1 MSVNAASSDN
11 SGSLGQVEA
20 LLLQVIDKLQM
31 PIVMDTG
38 ALVGATAGAYNVA
51 LGQIATRGGRR

>member
-38 ALVGATAGAYNVA
+38 ALVGATAGAYNTA
-51 LGQIATRGGRR
+51 LGQIAVRGGNR